1 MISAP
6 LHKGQKSMEAHM
18 KGSIGTRTQLTWFF
32 YGLKGY
38 TRKTMNMYKSI
49 LKASKNE
56 VASFRVK
63 ALEFHKTYKTKATC
77 EAFGISR
84 PTLFRWKKQL
94 KEHGGSLASLIPR
107 SRAPHR
113 KRTPQTKPEIKAFI
127 KQDREARPG
136 VGK

>member
-18 KGSIGTRTQLTWFF
+18 KGSIGTRTQRKWLF

-38 TRKTMNMYKSI
+38 TSKTMNMYRSI

-63 ALEFHKTYKTKATC
+63 ALEFHKKYKTKATC

-94 KEHGGSLASLIPR
+94 KEHGGSLSSLIPK
-107 SRAPHR
+107 SRAPKVPR
-113 KRTPQTKPEIKAFI
+113 QPET
-127 KQDREARPG
+127 
-136 VGK
+136 